1 MAQMKLPVCLIEN
14 QEGGEIVVNQDA
26 AQVLSDIT
34 QPVVVVAIVGKYRT
48 GKSYLMNKLAGHSDG
63 FALGSTVQSKTKG
76 IWMWCVPHPS
86 KPGHTLVLLDT
97 EGLGDVEKGDSK
109 NDAWIF
115 CLAVLLS
122 STLVYNSVGTID
134 QQAMEQLHYVT
145 ELTERIKVKSSPGEV
160 KYEDEDETA
169 EFKRIFPSFI
179 WCVRDFSLELELD
192 GKTITEDEYLQ
203 NAMKLKKGIGKKVQD
218 YNLPRECLLHFFH
231 SHKCF
236 VFEMPA
242 SKTALQRLDQLQES
256 ELEPAFVSQAEEF
269 CSYVY
274 QSSKP
279 KTLPGGHTVTG
290 RWLGNLAVTYVEAIR
305 SGSVPC
311 MENVVLA
318 LAQIENS
325 RAVQEALC
333 KYDSEMSQRVDRFP
347 TETQEEFLNLHQE
360 SEKEAVK
367 LFMKQSFK
375 DENQEHQI
383 KLIEKL
389 AEKRAKYSQR
399 NEEASAAK
407 CRALIQDLSVSLE
420 RGISEGEYTKP
431 GGHQRFVQEK
441 QKLVDAY
448 NGSPGKGIKALEVL
462 QDFLIEKEKVGTSI
476 LEADQSLTR
485 TEKEIAEQR
494 AKGEAA
500 EKEKQIQEESNRRLE
515 QLMEDQ
521 KRSYEEHEKLL
532 REKMEEDR
540 RKMKEENDWMIKEK
554 LKEQAEMLK
563 EGLNR
568 NAEMLADQI
577 RSLREDKK
585 EENQGSGLRRFL

>member
-1 MAQMKLPVCLIEN
+1 
-14 QEGGEIVVNQDA
+14 
-26 AQVLSDIT
+26 
-34 QPVVVVAIVGKYRT
+34 
-48 GKSYLMNKLAGHSDG
+48 
-63 FALGSTVQSKTKG
+63 
-76 IWMWCVPHPS
+76 
-86 KPGHTLVLLDT
+86 
-97 EGLGDVEKGDSK
+97 
-109 NDAWIF
+109 
-115 CLAVLLS
+115 
-122 STLVYNSVGTID
+122 
-134 QQAMEQLHYVT
+134 
-145 ELTERIKVKSSPGEV
+145 
-160 KYEDEDETA
+160 
-169 EFKRIFPSFI
+169 
-179 WCVRDFSLELELD
+179 
-192 GKTITEDEYLQ
+192 
-203 NAMKLKKGIGKKVQD
+203 
-218 YNLPRECLLHFFH
+218 
-231 SHKCF
+231 
-236 VFEMPA
+236 MPA

-274 QSSKP
+274 QNSKP

-407 CRALIQDLSVSLE
+407 YRALIQDLSVSLE

-431 GGHQRFVQEK
+431 GGHQRFVEEK

-462 QDFLIEKEKVGTSI
+462 QEFLIEKEKVGASI

-494 AKGEAA
+494 AQAEAA

-540 RKMKEENDWMIKEK
+540 RKMKEENEWMIKEK

-563 EGLNR
+563 EGFDR

-585 EENQGSGLRRFL
+585 EENQGSGLRRFLTAMLPGALGGIIKKIF